1 MKYSLFLLTFFFF
14 YFIMTKG
21 TKTKY
26 TIYSEGADLRGVLVY
41 ICVIA
46 FLFPKART
54 TKATAS
60 LKLIQVYS

>member
-1 MKYSLFLLTFFFF
+1 
-14 YFIMTKG
+14 MTKG